1 MCTVPNIGER
11 LCPTAPDKSTAR
23 RACSDSPRLTARY
36 CWRQNHL
43 IAFAHRRA
51 GALQKTYVVAV
62 HVDID
67 KPAGLPIVV
76 EHALAHR
83 RVVPAKRLNG
93 ISDGCDRFYFNDP
106 LIVCPLA

>member
-1 MCTVPNIGER
+1 MVPNIGER
-11 LCPTAPDKSTAR
+11 LRPTAPDKSTAR
-23 RACSDSPRLTARY
+23 RACSDSPRLTARN

-51 GALQKTYVVAV
+51 GALQQPYVVAV

-67 KPAGLPIVV
+67 EPAGLPIVA

-83 RVVPAKRLNG
+83 GVAPAKRLNG
-93 ISDGCDRFYFNDP
+93 ISDGCDRFHFNES
-106 LIVCPLA
+106 LIVRPLS